1 MQFKG
6 IKEDLYTVTPNLSQS
21 NWADDSTIS
30 QILLGQDEP
39 LFTIDKK
46 SQYSPFQKLY
56 RDGNGWTLLW
66 NKANHIFAKYYIQS
80 VFSKNLMTWTGT
92 DYSSLITDVPD
103 PVEESTDKELVM
115 EPVTE
120 SKEVGPTA
128 NKHGKT
134 RRQITTDMKT
144 GKRPAAITM
153 DRSSQ
158 TTNAIST
165 LTGQS
170 HPYFQYGY
178 TGSGGAYNQI
188 GGVSNYAHAYGT
200 LPQSQGLTQ
209 AKYANQPYQFQ
220 LQDNGETINIQQLN
234 QILKTVERQA
244 YSVMSSHLTQI
255 LAFHDPVKG
264 IKNML
269 TDEINKLH
277 ETLQAERTTRNHEY
291 FQKQSPRKI
300 ANLPRRKSLSDLT
313 ESQAFTSI
321 DMLVTQQTENTTIES
336 RIAAP
341 AIKNS
346 ATASK
351 KISGSYS
358 ANFRPPPE
366 RELQATQDINDGE
379 KLPLIT

>member
-103 PVEESTDKELVM
+103 PVEESTDE
-115 EPVTE
+115 ETVTE
-120 SKEVGPTA
+120 PITKSEEAGPTA

-134 RRQITTDMKT
+134 RRQITTDMET
-144 GKRPAAITM
+144 GKRTPAITM

-178 TGSGGAYNQI
+178 TGSGGAYNQ
-188 GGVSNYAHAYGT
+188 
-200 LPQSQGLTQ
+200 
-209 AKYANQPYQFQ
+209 
-220 LQDNGETINIQQLN
+220 
-234 QILKTVERQA
+234 
-244 YSVMSSHLTQI
+244 
-255 LAFHDPVKG
+255 
-264 IKNML
+264 
-269 TDEINKLH
+269 
-277 ETLQAERTTRNHEY
+277 
-291 FQKQSPRKI
+291 
-300 ANLPRRKSLSDLT
+300 
-313 ESQAFTSI
+313 
-321 DMLVTQQTENTTIES
+321 
-336 RIAAP
+336 
-341 AIKNS
+341 
-346 ATASK
+346 
-351 KISGSYS
+351 
-358 ANFRPPPE
+358 
-366 RELQATQDINDGE
+366 
-379 KLPLIT
+379 